1 MSGFAVFRLTD
12 GGALE
17 PVVGSVTAT
26 LDTFEAATDYA
37 RKAARKYPQQD
48 FVVVQTVLRLGC
60 AFELKETPLG
70 PALIVPLPGYRA

>member
-1 MSGFAVFRLTD
+1 VSGFAVFRLTD

-17 PVVGSVTAT
+17 PVIGSVTAT
-26 LDTFEAATDYA
+26 LDTFEAAADYA

-60 AFELKETPLG
+60 ALELKETPL
-70 PALIVPLPGYRA
+70 PALIVPSLGYRT